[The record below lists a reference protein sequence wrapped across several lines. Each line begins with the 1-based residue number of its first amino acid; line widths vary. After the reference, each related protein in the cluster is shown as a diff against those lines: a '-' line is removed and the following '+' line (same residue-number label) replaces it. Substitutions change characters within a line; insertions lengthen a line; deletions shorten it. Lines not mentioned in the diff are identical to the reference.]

1 MFVVYEFKN
10 NKLINEYN
18 LKDERKLKRFLRKY
32 GKEKDFIDSG
42 CFNKKHS
49 AFIFKRNTDI
59 YNLNIVK
66 I

>member
-1 MFVVYEFKN
+1 MFIIFEFKN
-10 NKLINEYN
+10 DKLINEYN
-18 LKDERKLKRFLRKY
+18 LKDKRKLKRFLRKY

-49 AFIFKRNTDI
+49 AFIFLKDGNEF
-59 YNLNIVK
+59 NLNIVK